1 MSDSPVPASGSRPP
15 GPGPEPGTPP
25 TPGGPTQG
33 GPGGNVLF
41 APLLDLDQA
50 KVGDFWLDARAVV
63 RPSGVGYLG
72 HDDDGSAVLLVVL
85 SEGAARD
92 PAARDRF
99 AGEVNVMHVDTVVAR
114 GGQGQDE
121 GRLADKFRGEDH
133 DPVSRQHPPLAPWV
147 ALAYDGSTAA
157 LAEADRLLATVAL
170 VGTRQLGA
178 MSGPDHR
185 LAWIDNTA
193 PGRGR
198 LWPLPW
204 PGRHDRAGWITILVS
219 WLLMVLLAAIAVLIA
234 VLLFQ
239 NAPPEPPQPPVPTS
253 ASASGGGSGSPSSAS
268 ASAPSGSASPS
279 QSSPGQGGEASD
291 HPSMASANPSGSA
304 SGPAGST
311 PPNRRL

>member
-1 MSDSPVPASGSRPP
+1 MSESPVSPGGPRPP
-15 GPGPEPGTPP
+15 GPGPGSGTPP
-25 TPGGPTQG
+25 TSGAPAPGGSG
-33 GPGGNVLF
+33 GGVLF
-41 APLLDLDQA
+41 APLLDLDPA

-85 SEGAARD
+85 SEGASRD
-92 PAARDRF
+92 PAARDRL

-121 GRLADKFRGEDH
+121 GRLADKFRGEDD
-133 DPVSRQHPPLAPWV
+133 DPLGRHHPPLAPWV
-147 ALAYDGSTAA
+147 ALAYDGSSAA

-178 MSGPDHR
+178 MSGPDYR

-198 LWPLPW
+198 LWSLPW

-219 WLLMVLLAAIAVLIA
+219 WLLMVLLGAIAVLIA

-253 ASASGGGSGSPSSAS
+253 ASASGGGSGSPSTAS
-268 ASAPSGSASPS
+268 ASMSPS
-279 QSSPGQGGEASD
+279 QSSPGQGGESSD

-304 SGPAGST
+304 SGLAGST